1 MRKILLVLCLL
12 MGYITGLFAEEKTY
26 TLDATTLQSSTS
38 GSCTFSSG
46 LTITNGGK
54 KTLQAQSG
62 TAFLKFSNGVQ
73 YTVSGIPSG
82 ETVESVVFYGFPH
95 DAGDQCYLAEF
106 NGVTEDPSV
115 ADFSDGTAES
125 PKAYNFQG
133 WAIKGSFTFT
143 ARTAQTCLWVKITT
157 TTDKV
162 LKFEKDAYSFDLTD
176 LTANEHMPE
185 PIANTTGSTV
195 TYVGR
200 RYFLVNLSSPANY
213 LRARTIF
220 N

>member
-12 MGYITGLFAEEKTY
+12 IGYITGL
-26 TLDATTLQSSTS
+26 
-38 GSCTFSSG
+38 C
-46 LTITNGGK
+46 
-54 KTLQAQSG
+54 
-62 TAFLKFSNGVQ
+62 
-73 YTVSGIPSG
+73 
-82 ETVESVVFYGFPH
+82 
-95 DAGDQCYLAEF
+95 AGDQCYLAEF

-115 ADFSDGTAES
+115 ANFSDGTAES
-125 PKAYNFQG
+125 PKAYDFQG

-176 LTANEHMPE
+176 LTANGHMPE

>member
-12 MGYITGLFAEEKTY
+12 IGYITGL
-26 TLDATTLQSSTS
+26 
-38 GSCTFSSG
+38 C
-46 LTITNGGK
+46 
-54 KTLQAQSG
+54 
-62 TAFLKFSNGVQ
+62 
-73 YTVSGIPSG
+73 
-82 ETVESVVFYGFPH
+82 
-95 DAGDQCYLAEF
+95 AGDQCYLAEF
-106 NGVTEDPSV
+106 NGVTEDP
-115 ADFSDGTAES
+115 
-125 PKAYNFQG
+125 G

-176 LTANEHMPE
+176 LTADGNMPE

-220 N
+220 NYYQTI